1 MKFGHFDD
9 KAREYVI
16 ETPRTP
22 YPWIN
27 YLGCE
32 KFFGI
37 ISNTAG
43 GYCFY
48 RDARLRRITRY
59 RYNNMPV
66 DNGGRYFYI
75 KDGDTVWNPG
85 WKPVKTELDEYSC
98 RHGMGYTIITGKKNG
113 LTASQRSFVP
123 MGFDAEVHQIT
134 LKNESGAEKDVI
146 LTSFV
151 EFCLWNAQDDMLN
164 FQRNFSTGEVEVEDG
179 VIYHKTEYRER
190 RNHYSFYAVNTPI
203 DGFDTDMETFLG
215 LYNGFENPQ
224 AVLTGKMG
232 NSIASGWQP
241 MAAHQIK
248 VHLAAGE
255 EKKFNFVLGYVE
267 LPNEEKWAAP
277 GIINKKPAKELLK
290 SLTTDAQIEEKF
302 QQLRKHWDNL
312 LSAYTLKTDNE
323 KLGRMVNIWNP
334 YQCMVT
340 FNMSRSTS
348 MF

>member
-16 ETPRTP
+16 DTPRTP

-75 KDGDTVWNPG
+75 NDEGTVWNPG

-113 LTASQRSFVP
+113 LKASQKSFVP
-123 MGFDAEVHQIT
+123 MGYDAEVHQIT
-134 LKNESGAEKDVI
+134 LTNESDAAKDVI

-179 VIYHKTEYRER
+179 VVYHGHVQR
-190 RNHYSFYAVNTPI
+190 
-203 DGFDTDMETFLG
+203 L
-215 LYNGFENPQ
+215 
-224 AVLTGKMG
+224 
-232 NSIASGWQP
+232 
-241 MAAHQIK
+241 
-248 VHLAAGE
+248 
-255 EKKFNFVLGYVE
+255 
-267 LPNEEKWAAP
+267 
-277 GIINKKPAKELLK
+277 
-290 SLTTDAQIEEKF
+290 
-302 QQLRKHWDNL
+302 
-312 LSAYTLKTDNE
+312 
-323 KLGRMVNIWNP
+323 
-334 YQCMVT
+334 
-340 FNMSRSTS
+340 
-348 MF
+348 

>member
-16 ETPRTP
+16 DTPRTP

-75 KDGDTVWNPG
+75 NDNGTVWNPG

-113 LTASQRSFVP
+113 LKASQKSFVP
-123 MGFDAEVHQIT
+123 MGCDAEVC
-134 LKNESGAEKDVI
+134 LPAVGAETTLSVVI
-146 LTSFV
+146 TAEETETISCRWYND
-151 EFCLWNAQDDMLN
+151 ENPDDTL
-164 FQRNFSTGEVEVEDG
+164 SEGETLVVSEEGSYSCTVSDDRGHSET
-179 VIYHKTEYRER
+179 V
-190 RNHYSFYAVNTPI
+190 SFYVFI
-203 DGFDTDMETFLG
+203 SGFDPDFLREHAVPVSAGQETAASIDTSNDIAIFSFTTEETGTYTATAITDPGKYLSAELLNAEGYLLCADEYNGAQSNFGITWDME
-215 LYNGFENPQ
+215 
-224 AVLTGKMG
+224 
-232 NSIASGWQP
+232 
-241 MAAHQIK
+241 
-248 VHLAAGE
+248 AGE
-255 EKKFNFVLGYVE
+255 TYYLIVNYRDDSVGDFLLLLASPLDNNLWINLYPLDLSCSSEHIRTTMREE
-267 LPNEEKWAAP
+267 LQPP
-277 GIINKKPAKELLK
+277 
-290 SLTTDAQIEEKF
+290 
-302 QQLRKHWDNL
+302 
-312 LSAYTLKTDNE
+312 
-323 KLGRMVNIWNP
+323 
-334 YQCMVT
+334 
-340 FNMSRSTS
+340 
-348 MF
+348 

>member
-16 ETPRTP
+16 DTPRTP

-75 KDGDTVWNPG
+75 NDNGTVWNPG

-113 LTASQRSFVP
+113 LKASQKSFVP
-123 MGFDAEVHQIT
+123 MGCHPEAT
-134 LKNESGAEKDVI
+134 
-146 LTSFV
+146 
-151 EFCLWNAQDDMLN
+151 EF
-164 FQRNFSTGEVEVEDG
+164 
-179 VIYHKTEYRER
+179 
-190 RNHYSFYAVNTPI
+190 PI
-203 DGFDTDMETFLG
+203 FPLVTAWG
-215 LYNGFENPQ
+215 LSNP
-224 AVLTGKMG
+224 L
-232 NSIASGWQP
+232 
-241 MAAHQIK
+241 
-248 VHLAAGE
+248 
-255 EKKFNFVLGYVE
+255 
-267 LPNEEKWAAP
+267 
-277 GIINKKPAKELLK
+277 
-290 SLTTDAQIEEKF
+290 
-302 QQLRKHWDNL
+302 
-312 LSAYTLKTDNE
+312 
-323 KLGRMVNIWNP
+323 
-334 YQCMVT
+334 
-340 FNMSRSTS
+340 
-348 MF
+348 